1 MQTLAN
7 WEGGPGPWI
16 LFFPLI
22 WAAVVI
28 GVVTVLRRTVR
39 RRRGGQ
45 WRDGAWGGGA
55 WHGGPW
61 GAMGDGRPTG
71 DSPIAVLG
79 RRFAS
84 GEIDE
89 DEYWRRLSVLDEQFG
104 RLGKGGAASG

>member
-1 MQTLAN
+1 MQTLAH
-7 WEGGPGPWI
+7 WDGGPGPWI

-28 GVVTVLRRTVR
+28 GVLTVLRRTVW
-39 RRRGGQ
+39 RG
-45 WRDGAWGGGA
+45 R
-55 WHGGPW
+55 GGPW
-61 GAMGDGRPTG
+61 RAAAGPRPSG
-71 DSPIAVLG
+71 DSPLAVLG

-104 RLGKGGAASG
+104 RTVGKGGAV

>member
-7 WEGGPGPWI
+7 WNGGPGPWI
-16 LFFPLI
+16 LFLPLI

-39 RRRGGQ
+39 RGRP
-45 WRDGAWGGGA
+45 
-55 WHGGPW
+55 GPW
-61 GAMGDGRPTG
+61 RAMDGRHDVQHRLSG
-71 DSPIAVLG
+71 DAPLAVLG
-79 RRFAS
+79 RRFAA

-104 RLGKGGAASG
+104 GAGGRAGKGGAV

>member
-7 WEGGPGPWI
+7 WNGGGPGPWI

-22 WAAVVI
+22 WAAVVV
-28 GVVTVLRRTVR
+28 GVVTVLRRTAW
-39 RRRGGQ
+39 RGRGNG
-45 WRDGAWGGGA
+45 R
-55 WHGGPW
+55 GGPW
-61 GAMGDGRPTG
+61 RAMADTRPTG
-71 DSPIAVLG
+71 DSPLAVLG

-104 RLGKGGAASG
+104 RTGKGGGPA